1 MTMQP
6 LSHAPRTLLA
16 GVKAVL
22 TDIDDTLTLHG
33 RLPAEAFDALWKLRR
48 AGIKVVPITGRPA
61 GWCDLIA
68 RQWPVDGV
76 VGENGAFY
84 FRYDDTAKKMIRVY
98 AQAPEVRRAN
108 SEKLWKIANQV
119 LANFPGTA
127 IASDQAYRE
136 IDVAIDFCEDVPPL
150 PLATAQAIA
159 EAFHRQGAA
168 AKVSSIHVNAWFGNH
183 DKLTMSERF
192 LAESFDIRVEKDLNH
207 IAYCGDSP
215 NDAPMYAV
223 FPLGIGVANIRP
235 YAKLMA
241 HLPNYVTTGEGGHGF
256 AEFADAVLKARDA

>member
-1 MTMQP
+1 MSLQ
-6 LSHAPRTLLA
+6 
-16 GVKAVL
+16 
-22 TDIDDTLTLHG
+22 
-33 RLPAEAFDALWKLRR
+33 FR
-48 AGIKVVPITGRPA
+48 AGEIHA
-61 GWCDLIA
+61 
-68 RQWPVDGV
+68 V

-108 SEKLWKIANQV
+108 SEKLWKIADQV
-119 LANFPGTA
+119 LKDFPGTA

-168 AKVSSIHVNAWFGNH
+168 AKVSSIHVNAWFGDH

-192 LAESFDIRVEKDLNH
+192 LAESFDIRLEKDLNH

-215 NDAPMYAV
+215 NDAPMFAV